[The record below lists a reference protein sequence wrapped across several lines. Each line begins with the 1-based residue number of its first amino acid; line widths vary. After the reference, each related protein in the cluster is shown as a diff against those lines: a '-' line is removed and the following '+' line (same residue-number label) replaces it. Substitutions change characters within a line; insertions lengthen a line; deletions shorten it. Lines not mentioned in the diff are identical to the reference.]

1 MPFPAEQP
9 TIPRFLAALVAD
21 YGDRVA
27 IILED
32 ERLCFRDLESESA
45 ALATR
50 LIGLG
55 VGKGTRVGIW
65 MPNGPRW
72 LVAWLAAGRIGALTV
87 PLNTF
92 FRPAEAAFALGHS
105 DVHTL
110 LVEDDPEGYDL
121 VGRLPGAVPRGTAG
135 APLRRPELP
144 YLRHVVRF
152 PVASPMLREDAEVDR
167 ELLAAIE
174 AKVVPADALV
184 LLYTSGS
191 TGAPKA
197 VVHTHGTLL
206 RHSDALVKGRS
217 LSASDVV
224 WSPMPFF
231 WVGGLVFAL
240 LGNLH
245 VGATTLCERGFD
257 PERTL
262 RLLEAE
268 RATVVVGWPHFG
280 KALLED
286 PTRVERDLSSLRAGN
301 LPGLLPQ
308 SVVSPDPELRP
319 NALGMTETA
328 GPHTRVPEGV
338 LPESLR
344 ATFGSAMPGLEHRV
358 VDPDS
363 GERVPAGEVGEIQ
376 VRGYSLMQ
384 GFYKLEREQT
394 FLPDGFYAT
403 GDIGSFDAQGV
414 LRFLGRRGEMIKT
427 AGANVTPGEVETA
440 LEDLPGIEAAFV
452 VGVPNADRGQLVVA
466 AVVRQKNASV
476 TSAALRD
483 QLKARLAAYKVP
495 RHFAFF
501 EAAAELP
508 FTDSGKLDRA
518 ALAVRLAAQIDA
530 GEAD

>member
-1 MPFPAEQP
+1 
-9 TIPRFLAALVAD
+9 
-21 YGDRVA
+21 
-27 IILED
+27 
-32 ERLCFRDLESESA
+32 
-45 ALATR
+45 
-50 LIGLG
+50 
-55 VGKGTRVGIW
+55 
-65 MPNGPRW
+65 
-72 LVAWLAAGRIGALTV
+72 
-87 PLNTF
+87 
-92 FRPAEAAFALGHS
+92 
-105 DVHTL
+105 
-110 LVEDDPEGYDL
+110 
-121 VGRLPGAVPRGTAG
+121 
-135 APLRRPELP
+135 
-144 YLRHVVRF
+144 
-152 PVASPMLREDAEVDR
+152 
-167 ELLAAIE
+167 
-174 AKVVPADALV
+174 
-184 LLYTSGS
+184 
-191 TGAPKA
+191 
-197 VVHTHGTLL
+197 
-206 RHSDALVKGRS
+206 
-217 LSASDVV
+217 
-224 WSPMPFF
+224 
-231 WVGGLVFAL
+231 
-240 LGNLH
+240 
-245 VGATTLCERGFD
+245 
-257 PERTL
+257 
-262 RLLEAE
+262 
-268 RATVVVGWPHFG
+268 
-280 KALLED
+280 ED

-301 LPGLLPQ
+301 LPGLLPE

-384 GFYKLEREQT
+384 GFYKLEREET

-518 ALAVRLAAQIDA
+518 ALTVRLAAQIDA